1 MKFAFT
7 ATIALLLFA
16 NLAQAERQSERAAR
30 EAANGGDEVPESPAT
45 HGNTRNDDSPFAE
58 GDEDFV
64 KKAKTYSNNEK

>member
-30 EAANGGDEVPESPAT
+30 QAADDEVPESPAT
-45 HGNTRNDDSPFAE
+45 HGNTRTDDSPFQD
-58 GDEDFV
+58 GDEEWV
-64 KKAKTYSNNEK
+64 KETKTYSNNEK